1 MHTFGLNLFGGG
13 GGATIIKYV
22 GPQLDIETQVF
33 TSDILIQAIP
43 LIIDIG
49 AISIEITTQAYTITF
64 TQEGNDVIIG
74 T

>member
-1 MHTFGLNLFGGG
+1 MNTLGLNLFG
-13 GGATIIKYV
+13 GGATIIKYI

-43 LIIDIG
+43 IIIDIG
-49 AISIEITTQAYTITF
+49 VITIEVTTQAYTITF
-64 TQEGNDVIIG
+64 TQEGNNVIIG

>member
-1 MHTFGLNLFGGG
+1 MNTLGLNLFGGG
-13 GGATIIKYV
+13 ATIYKYI

-33 TSDILIQAIP
+33 TSNILIQAIP
-43 LIIDIG
+43 IIIDTG
-49 AISIEITTQAYTITF
+49 VLSIEITTQAYTITF